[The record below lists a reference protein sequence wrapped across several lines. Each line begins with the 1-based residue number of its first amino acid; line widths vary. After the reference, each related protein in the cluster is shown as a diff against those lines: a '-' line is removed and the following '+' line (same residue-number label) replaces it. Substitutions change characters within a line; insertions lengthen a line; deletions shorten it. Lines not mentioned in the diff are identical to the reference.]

1 MTQAVELYEF
11 RNNSEVYYITSAST
25 TITYLGMNYTPTNI
39 QREKILQTTDPL
51 REPINLTFPRSD
63 SFASRF
69 ISYEADSQFTVTIY
83 RGTLTGSTWAVT
95 YKGRVVEAVGQG
107 NLVKLNCESLYTT
120 IQNDGLQARYEYN
133 CRHLLYGSQ
142 CGADPNSFKVNG
154 TVLSNSGTVIEVV
167 AADALADG
175 YFTGGILQDAFLN
188 RRYILSH
195 VGANLTLSRSWATLP
210 VGAAVVIYAGCDRTK
225 ATCNTKFSNV
235 INFGGF
241 PWIPSQNPFNGSIV

>member
-11 RNNSEVYYITSAST
+11 REGADAYYFTSSST
-25 TITYLGMNYTPTNI
+25 TITYLGMDYVPTNI
-39 QREKILQTTDPL
+39 QREKILQTSDPL
-51 REPINLTFPRSD
+51 REPINLTFPRTD

-69 ISYEADSQFTVTIY
+69 VAYEADKQYTVTIY
-83 RGTLTGSTWAVT
+83 RGTLTGSTFAIT
-95 YKGRVVEAVGQG
+95 YKGRVVEAIAQG
-107 NLVKLNCESLYTT
+107 NIVKLNCESIYTA
-120 IQNDGLQARYEYN
+120 IQNLGLQARYEYN

-154 TVLSNSGTVIEVV
+154 TVVSNTGTVIEVV
-167 AADALADG
+167 AVDAYTDG
-175 YFTGGILQDAFLN
+175 YFNGGILQDSFLN

-195 VGANLTLSRSWATLP
+195 VGPNLTVSKSWASLD
-210 VGAAVVIYAGCDRTK
+210 VGAAVVVYAGCDRTK

-241 PWIPSQNPFNGSIV
+241 PWIPSKNPFEGSIV